1 MLKVLFWLKDLFVKL
16 FRRFIFEIQNKY
28 VMLDL
33 CRLDVQMGRGC
44 VFVGIPIIDLSRGGR
59 IIFYDRVKFISKS
72 LNNALGLNH
81 QIVIRCLSQNAFI
94 EIGSDTGLSGVSICA
109 QKKVKIGSVCLI
121 GANVIIADT
130 DFHPV
135 KPEGRRYAPLP
146 DNPKAVV
153 IGDNVFLGANSIILK
168 GVVIGENTVIG
179 AGSVVV
185 DDVPPN
191 CVAVGNP
198 AKVVRLNN
206 FN

>member
-1 MLKVLFWLKDLFVKL
+1 
-16 FRRFIFEIQNKY
+16 
-28 VMLDL
+28 
-33 CRLDVQMGRGC
+33 
-44 VFVGIPIIDLSRGGR
+44 
-59 IIFYDRVKFISKS
+59 
-72 LNNALGLNH
+72 
-81 QIVIRCLSQNAFI
+81 
-94 EIGSDTGLSGVSICA
+94 
-109 QKKVKIGSVCLI
+109 
-121 GANVIIADT
+121 
-130 DFHPV
+130 
-135 KPEGRRYAPLP
+135 
-146 DNPKAVV
+146 V